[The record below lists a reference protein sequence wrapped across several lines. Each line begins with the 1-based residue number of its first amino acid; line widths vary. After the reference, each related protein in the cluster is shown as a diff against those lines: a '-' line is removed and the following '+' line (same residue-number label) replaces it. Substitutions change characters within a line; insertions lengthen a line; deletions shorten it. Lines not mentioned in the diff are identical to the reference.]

1 MILIFLGPPG
11 SGKGTQAKHLT
22 TEKKWP
28 QLSTGDM
35 LRANILEGTHLG
47 VEAKKL
53 MDQGQLVP
61 DHVVVGMIEARIQ
74 KPDCQNGFIL
84 DGFPRTISQ
93 AESLDA
99 MLKAKAK
106 KVDRVIEFKIADQEL
121 VGRLSGRR
129 TCVGCSAM
137 YHVSSHP
144 SKKEGVCDLCGSPVV
159 QRNDDQI
166 DVIQK
171 RLGVYHQQTAPLIGY
186 YSHQSKLVSVD
197 AMQSMEHVAD
207 HLGQALR

>member
-1 MILIFLGPPG
+1 
-11 SGKGTQAKHLT
+11 
-22 TEKKWP
+22 
-28 QLSTGDM
+28 M
-35 LRANILEGTHLG
+35 LRANILEGTNLG

-61 DHVVVGMIEARIQ
+61 DHVVVGIIEQRIQ

-106 KVDRVIEFKIADQEL
+106 KVDRVIEFKIADAEL

-129 TCVGCSAM
+129 TCVSCSAM
-137 YHVSSHP
+137 YHVDTHP
-144 SKKEGVCDLCGSPVV
+144 PKNEGFCDLCGSPVV

-171 RLGVYHQQTAPLIGY
+171 RLSVYHQQTAPLIGY
-186 YSHQSKLVSVD
+186 YSKQSKLVSVD
-197 AMQSMEHVAD
+197 ATQSMDQVTK
-207 HLGQALR
+207 HLSQLLG